1 MTSGFETDSSSD
13 MLKLTDD
20 NEEEFI
26 EPSGKRLDPVGADMS
41 SDSDTNLCENDE
53 NYRWN

>member
-53 NYRWN
+53 NYR